1 MYNEFDRKKFG
12 KSGNRIRNPKNI
24 LLREKQVFVEKWEK
38 KWNKLKLKY
47 ELLIMNLTDDLE
59 QESPRDAP
67 FNRFSSSPEKKRG
80 GTRKAITRKNKH

>member
-1 MYNEFDRKKFG
+1 MNSTA
-12 KSGNRIRNPKNI
+12 KSLEKVETEYETQKGI
-24 LLREKQVFVEKWEK
+24 LLREKQVFAEKWDK

-67 FNRFSSSPEKKRG
+67 FNRFSSSPVKKRG
-80 GTRKAITRKNKH
+80 GGEAKTRKNKH

>member
-1 MYNEFDRKKFG
+1 MNSTA
-12 KSGNRIRNPKNI
+12 KSLENVKQTYETEKNI
-24 LLREKQVFVEKWEK
+24 LLREKQVFAEKWEK